1 MNFIKTD
8 DAIIIKRDIV
18 FTKGQQLIKY
28 NTNHRGL
35 MTKVEN
41 NDLIVNAFI
50 QSKRIR
56 DIYEKLGDSDDVIES
71 EKISWRTFYKSI
83 TLAYLSPKIINA
95 LIDGKL
101 NMPLRD
107 LYELASKSQDFA
119 KQEQLFKIT

>member
-35 MTKVEN
+35 MTKIEN

-56 DIYEKLGDSDDVIES
+56 GIYEKLGDSDDVI
-71 EKISWRTFYKSI
+71 
-83 TLAYLSPKIINA
+83 
-95 LIDGKL
+95 
-101 NMPLRD
+101 
-107 LYELASKSQDFA
+107 
-119 KQEQLFKIT
+119 